1 MAASM
6 TQTVHSRPQVL
17 TLAVLASLL
26 VFASGF
32 FTPSEVAHAI
42 LYVPAVVSSM
52 WSPRRSDPFLVG
64 ALCTLLAALGVVLYP
79 GADTA
84 ASHAMV
90 NTPLATLAI
99 WITAFGVRLR
109 MTSEQELSDSDS
121 ELRAILET
129 AIDGVITIDE
139 DGLITSINPAGVE
152 MFGYGKEE
160 LVGRNVSL
168 LMPAPFEQ
176 EHDGYIRAYLES
188 GQRKII
194 GIGREVVGL
203 RKDRTAIPLDL
214 GVSEWSDGSPRFT
227 AILRDLSDRRQLEAE
242 MRQAQKLEALGRFT
256 GGIAHDFNNLL
267 MGVISCCRI
276 AKASEDAGEVGR
288 QLEEIQKAAER
299 GAAFTGQLLTFSRRR
314 EIPPEPIL
322 IDAVVEGLETMLR
335 RLLGEEVDLSV
346 ELGAH
351 HARVLIDPIQVEQIL
366 MNLAINSRDAMRQ
379 RGSLGVRTDVQ
390 TCDQAG
396 VGGAGG
402 VGVGRYVL
410 IEVHDDGSGMTD
422 DVQAKAF
429 DPFFTTKPPGEGT
442 GLGLSTVYGLVRQ
455 CGGHLHLTTAP
466 DEGTR
471 IAVHLPI
478 TEAHSTPRMGGGS
491 AEAKGAEDS
500 TGTVLLVEDD
510 RLVRAGVRHLLAE
523 MGHEVLVAGGGAD
536 ALRIC
541 EEYPGEID
549 LLLTDIMMPGMT
561 GVELAREVAARLPG
575 VRRLYMS
582 ALPKEVLVEQGSIE
596 EGEPAILKPFSDE
609 QLAEAVSALL

>member
-1 MAASM
+1 MA
-6 TQTVHSRPQVL
+6 
-17 TLAVLASLL
+17 LAVLASLF

-32 FTPSEVAHAI
+32 FTPPSVAHAI

-52 WSPRRSDPFLVG
+52 WSPRRSDPFFIG
-64 ALCTLLAALGVVLYP
+64 GLCTLLALGGVAVYP
-79 GADTA
+79 DAVGME
-84 ASHAMV
+84 ASAMV
-90 NTPLATLAI
+90 NMALAILAI

-121 ELRAILET
+121 HLRAILET
-129 AIDGVITIDE
+129 AIDGVVTIDE
-139 DGLITSINPAGVE
+139 RGLITSINPAGEE
-152 MFGYGKEE
+152 MFGYARGE
-160 LVGRNVSL
+160 LLGRNVKQ
-168 LMPAPFEQ
+168 LMPAPFEE
-176 EHDGYIRAYLES
+176 EHDGYIQAYLDS

-203 RKDRTAIPLDL
+203 RKDRTTIPLDL
-214 GVSEWSDGSPRFT
+214 GVSEWSDGRPRFT

-267 MGVISCCRI
+267 MGVTSCCRI
-276 AKASEDAGEVGR
+276 ARTSGDPEEVVR
-288 QLEEIQKAAER
+288 QLEEIQRAAER

-314 EIPPEPIL
+314 EITPEPVL

-335 RLLGEEVDLSV
+335 RLLGEEIELSV
-346 ELGAH
+346 KLRAH
-351 HARVLIDPIQVEQIL
+351 HARVMIDPIQVEQIL
-366 MNLAINSRDAMRQ
+366 MNLAINSRDAMNQ
-379 RGSLGVRTDVQ
+379 RGSLRVRTQVQ
-390 TCDQAG
+390 TCDEAG

-402 VGVGRYVL
+402 VGVGRYIL

-455 CGGHLHLTTAP
+455 CGGHLHLATAP
-466 DEGTR
+466 GEGTR

-478 TEAHSTPRMGGGS
+478 TEASSTPRMGAALGQGPE
-491 AEAKGAEDS
+491 EARSSEAS
-500 TGTVLLVEDD
+500 TGTILLVEDD
-510 RLVRAGVRHLLAE
+510 RLVRAGVRHLLVE

-561 GVELAREVAARLPG
+561 GVELAREVSARLPG
-575 VRRLYMS
+575 VRRLFMS
-582 ALPKEVLVEQGSIE
+582 ALPQEVLVEQGSLE
-596 EGEPAILKPFSDE
+596 EGEPAILKPFTDE
-609 QLAEAVSALL
+609 QLAAAVAGQL